1 MPVGPAMT
9 RQVAQAQEA
18 GEAFPLSS
26 MSLSLSPLLSPF
38 SLSLEDWILIVDFLF
53 IRTYFL
59 LAARTAT
66 ARAARTATARA
77 ARTPTARAAR
87 TQLTAAAASTV
98 METARGSITTLKG
111 VHVLESCSSGGHV
124 SVVAMVLICLY
135 N

>member
-66 ARAARTATARA
+66 ARAART
-77 ARTPTARAAR
+77 PTARAAR

>member
-1 MPVGPAMT
+1 MT

-59 LAARTAT
+59 L
-66 ARAARTATARA
+66 AARTATARA